1 VEAAFEHVGL
11 NWKDY
16 VEVDPRYFRPAEVD
30 HLRGDATKAKRDLG
44 WEPRV
49 RFVDL
54 VRMMVEGDLELARQ
68 EKTLRQAGHVP
79 ASRGGHE

>member
-1 VEAAFEHVGL
+1 
-11 NWKDY
+11 
-16 VEVDPRYFRPAEVD
+16 VD
-30 HLRGDATKAKRDLG
+30 HLRGDASKAKKELG

-54 VRMMVEGDLELARQ
+54 VRMMVEGDLELAQQ

-79 ASRGGHE
+79 SARGGHE